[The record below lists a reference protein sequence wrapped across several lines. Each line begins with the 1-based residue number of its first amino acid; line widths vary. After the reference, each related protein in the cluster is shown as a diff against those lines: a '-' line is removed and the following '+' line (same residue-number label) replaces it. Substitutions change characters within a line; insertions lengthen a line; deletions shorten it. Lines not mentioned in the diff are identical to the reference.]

1 MKKINFRFLAIA
13 FIVLPCL
20 LILPLSANEHCGP
33 SVDAGAG
40 QWTDVWGQASIYNIW
55 YDATK
60 PETINS
66 SGTIYLK
73 NNSEDTSYEYDW
85 VARLEII
92 GHPPDV
98 KTGSNGR
105 VWIHPGE
112 TYNNP
117 QSLSQIVDATGA
129 PRGQDHDVTVTYSLT
144 VHHPV
149 WNNRKD
155 SWQANLCDT
164 FFHVPEND

>member
-1 MKKINFRFLAIA
+1 MKSRLQFWVLA
-13 FIVLPCL
+13 FIILPCL

-40 QWTDVWGQASIYNIW
+40 QWTDVWGQTSIYDIW

-66 SGTIYLK
+66 NGTIYLT

-112 TYNNP
+112 TYDNCQN
-117 QSLSQIVDATGA
+117 LYQIVDATGA
-129 PRGQDHDVTVTYSLT
+129 ERGQDHDVTVTYSLT
-144 VHHPV
+144 VYHPD
-149 WNNRKD
+149 WANITD
-155 SWQANLCDT
+155 SWQANRCDT
-164 FFHVPEND
+164 FWHVPEND

>member
-13 FIVLPCL
+13 FIILPCL
-20 LILPLSANEHCGP
+20 LILPLSANEHCTP
-33 SVDAGAG
+33 SVDAGPG
-40 QWTDVWGQASIYNIW
+40 QSTNVWGQASIYNIW

-66 SGTIYLK
+66 RGTIYLRNK
-73 NNSEDTSYEYDW
+73 SEDISYEYEW
-85 VARLEII
+85 GARLEIV

-98 KTGSNGR
+98 KRTSNGR

-112 TYNNP
+112 TYNNSQP
-117 QSLSQIVDATGA
+117 LSQIVDATGA
-129 PRGQDHDVTVTYSLT
+129 PRAQDHDVTATYWLT
-144 VHHPV
+144 VYHPD
-149 WNNRKD
+149 WANISD